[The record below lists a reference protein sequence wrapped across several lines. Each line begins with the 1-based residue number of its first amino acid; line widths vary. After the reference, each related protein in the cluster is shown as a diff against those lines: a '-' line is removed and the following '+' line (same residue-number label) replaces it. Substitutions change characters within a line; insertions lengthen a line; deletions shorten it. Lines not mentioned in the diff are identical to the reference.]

1 MEEQRSNAGQGLGIA
16 GLVLGIMAIPM
27 GIIPCTFFLGVLFG
41 VIGIVLSIVA
51 LTQAHRGS
59 GPKGL
64 IIAAM
69 ICSVIGFSFAS
80 VWGFFLSR
88 DGGRF
93 VKEIIRQNGFGGNDH
108 FDDMDWNADT
118 TRGFGEDTASWSDQ
132 PSDMKGMTDSL
143 KNLEDDEK

>member
-27 GIIPCTFFLGVLFG
+27 GIIPCTFYLGILFG
-41 VIGIVLSIVA
+41 IIGLVLSIVA
-51 LTQAHRGS
+51 LTQAHRGY
-59 GPKGL
+59 GPKGI

-69 ICSVIGFSFAS
+69 ICSVVGFSFAS

-88 DGGRF
+88 NGARM
-93 VKEIIRQNGFGGNDH
+93 VKEIIHQNGFGG
-108 FDDMDWNADT
+108 DDRFGGTDWQADT
-118 TRGFGEDTASWSDQ
+118 TRGFGEDSTTWSDK

-143 KNLEDDEK
+143 KTLENDKP

>member
-27 GIIPCTFFLGVLFG
+27 GIIPCTFYLGILFG
-41 VIGIVLSIVA
+41 IIGLVLSIVA
-51 LTQAHRGS
+51 LTQAHRGY

-80 VWGFFLSR
+80 VWGFFLARNGSHI
-88 DGGRF
+88 
-93 VKEIIRQNGFGGNDH
+93 VKEIMREKHFGDANFGDS
-108 FDDMDWNADT
+108 DWQADT
-118 TRGFGEDTASWSDQ
+118 TRGFGEDTTKLSDQ
-132 PSDMKGMTDSL
+132 PSDMKDMTDSL
-143 KNLEDDEK
+143 KNLEKDKE